1 MIITVPYV
9 KINDMRLF
17 HAAAGKKIS
26 LAAVLF
32 LNTVLFSVAQ
42 NGIPIDVLKNDPYFR
57 NSSPETTTASES
69 DSTDST
75 ASAAAASGDAVT
87 GASPTGS
94 SSSTDGTASTTNTA
108 ATTDDDSSSA
118 GGTVSA
124 TDATSTTDAVP
135 SAGATDA
142 TGGTAA
148 ASKAA
153 DDSESKPVRGYDH
166 VSIPKQID
174 PKILEKEDPIIDS
187 KVDIAFGYMAFYTY
201 QIQSGGIAAYFDLK
215 DIFGFGNYNPYGA
228 YFRIERMNLPAL
240 FGVNGFGF
248 QATWSPMIRKTEHY
262 TLFTNMITANI
273 LFAHKV
279 RLPHSRIMFEMHVGG
294 GGMAFILPT
303 FTYETGYAP
312 DSFLWVYPEATA
324 GVAFQ
329 FYITRHWGIDLT
341 LDASY
346 PFLLEV
352 PFPVAEAT
360 IASGWHF

>member
-9 KINDMRLF
+9 KINDMKLF
-17 HAAAGKKIS
+17 HADVGKKLS
-26 LAAVLF
+26 LVAALF
-32 LNTVLFSVAQ
+32 LNTAFFSVAQ

-57 NSSPETTTASES
+57 NGSPETTAAAESDTS
-69 DSTDST
+69 DSTTST
-75 ASAAAASGDAVT
+75 ADTSGDTAT
-87 GASPTGS
+87 DASTTDGS
-94 SSSTDGTASTTNTA
+94 SSSDSAAPATDTAAPTDAIPSTSANDGT
-108 ATTDDDSSSA
+108 
-118 GGTVSA
+118 
-124 TDATSTTDAVP
+124 P
-135 SAGATDA
+135 
-142 TGGTAA
+142 A
-148 ASKAA
+148 ASEAP
-153 DDSESKPVRGYDH
+153 DDTESKPVRGYDH

-215 DIFGFGNYNPYGA
+215 NVFGFGNYNPYGA

-248 QATWSPMIRKTEHY
+248 QATWSPMIRKAEHY

-279 RLPHSRIMFEMHVGG
+279 RLPHSRIMFEMHIGG

-303 FTYETGYAP
+303 FTYETDYTP

>member
-1 MIITVPYV
+1 
-9 KINDMRLF
+9 MRLF
-17 HAAAGKKIS
+17 HSTAGKKLS

-57 NSSPETTTASES
+57 NGSPETTAASES
-69 DSTDST
+69 DTSDST
-75 ASAAAASGDAVT
+75 ASTAATSDDAVT
-87 GASPTGS
+87 GASATDGS
-94 SSSTDGTASTTNTA
+94 SSADNTA
-108 ATTDDDSSSA
+108 
-118 GGTVSA
+118 SA
-124 TDATSTTDAVP
+124 TDVTSTTDAVSSN
-135 SAGATDA
+135 SATAA
-142 TGGTAA
+142 TGGTTA

-153 DDSESKPVRGYDH
+153 GDSESKTARGYDQ

-187 KVDIAFGYMAFYTY
+187 KIDIAFGYMAFYTY

-248 QATWSPMIRKTEHY
+248 QATWSPMIRKAEHY

-279 RLPHSRIMFEMHVGG
+279 RLPHSRIMFEMHIGG

-303 FTYETGYAP
+303 FTYETDYTP